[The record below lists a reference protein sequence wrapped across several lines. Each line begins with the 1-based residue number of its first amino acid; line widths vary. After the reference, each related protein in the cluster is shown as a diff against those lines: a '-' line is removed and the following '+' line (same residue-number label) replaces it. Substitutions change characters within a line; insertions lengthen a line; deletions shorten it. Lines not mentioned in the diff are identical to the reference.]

1 MIPRVLAVC
10 LATLALLGL
19 MPDRVSAQWVPPGTY
34 LETCRNVQ
42 QNGGW
47 LSAACLDLRGRWV
60 NSSLA
65 LDRCPRGGITNDN
78 GRLVCGRGGPGYGPG
93 PGMRRPPP
101 GSYMESC
108 RNAGMAGGMLRAT
121 CRAVNG
127 RWVDSSIDPRR
138 CRGDIANFNGRLAC
152 R

>member
-1 MIPRVLAVC
+1 MIPRFLAFC
-10 LATLALLGL
+10 LATLALFSL
-19 MPDRVSAQWVPPGTY
+19 MPERASAQWVPPGTY

-47 LSAACLDLRGRWV
+47 LQASCRDVRGRWV

-65 LDRCPRGGITNDN
+65 LDNCPRGAGIVNNN
-78 GRLVCGRGGPGYGPG
+78 GRLVCGRGGGGPG

-101 GSYMESC
+101 GSYMETC
-108 RNAGMAGGMLRAT
+108 RNASMSGGLLQAN
-121 CRAVNG
+121 CRSVNG
-127 RWVDSSIDPRR
+127 RWMNTAIDPRA